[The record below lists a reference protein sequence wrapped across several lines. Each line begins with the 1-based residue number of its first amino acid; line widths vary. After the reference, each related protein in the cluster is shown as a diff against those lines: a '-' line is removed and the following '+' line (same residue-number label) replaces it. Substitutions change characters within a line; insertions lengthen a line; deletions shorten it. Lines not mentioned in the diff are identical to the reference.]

1 MSLTDERLI
10 AYVDGELDG
19 AARAEVEAAIAA
31 DPALAERVAAHRRLR
46 LRLSDA
52 YAGALDEPIPPAW
65 TQLTRSAPSPVIDL
79 ARERARRRPAPAWT
93 RWAAIAASLA
103 AGLVIGRLALPVAPP
118 GLISGAGASMVARGP
133 LDRALTDQ
141 LASDEGEAPI
151 RIGLSYRSNEGRYC
165 RTFQARAGLAGLACR
180 EGETWRVRMAVSQP
194 PAPRTEYRT
203 AGAETPAAVLS
214 LVDETIAGE
223 PLDAKAEAEAR
234 ARHWR
239 P

>member
-1 MSLTDERLI
+1 MSFTDERLS
-10 AYVDGELDG
+10 AYVDGELDEP
-19 AARAEVEAAIAA
+19 ARAEVEAAIAA
-31 DPALAERVAAHRRLR
+31 DPALAERVATHRRLR

-52 YAGALDEPIPPAW
+52 YAGALDEPIPDAW
-65 TQLTRSAPSPVIDL
+65 TQLTRSAPSPIVDL

-93 RWAAIAASLA
+93 GWAAIAASLA
-103 AGLVIGRLALPVAPP
+103 AGLVIGRLVLPSQ
-118 GLISGAGASMVARGP
+118 GLISGAGASMIARGP
-133 LDRALTDQ
+133 LDRALTEQ
-141 LASDEGEAPI
+141 LASAQAGAPI

-180 EGETWRVRMAVSQP
+180 EGDAWRVRMAVSQP

-223 PLDAKAEAEAR
+223 PLDARAEAAAR